1 MIYIIEEEELKELKE
16 QMMRNPNLFTAGLIV
31 AQTELA
37 LDAQSQHFTD
47 KEKALL
53 EENINNKRT
62 WKYRYDL
69 IDWLEAI
76 PEELIARYN
85 IIKNGNFIN
94 IEIERN
100 KNSLK
105 HANFPYMNKG
115 HHFQYAGDQY
125 ECTSF
130 EHKLYIDNTST
141 VIILLTKEENKNEEN

>member
-1 MIYIIEEEELKELKE
+1 MIHIIEEALKELKE
-16 QMMRNPNLFTAGLIV
+16 YMMHNPNLFTAGLIV

-37 LDAQSQHFTD
+37 LDAQSQHFAD

-53 EENINNKRT
+53 EENIDNKHK

-94 IEIERN
+94 IEIERA
-100 KNSLK
+100 KNSSK
-105 HANFPYMNKG
+105 YTEFPYMKKG
-115 HHFQYAGDQY
+115 HQFQYAGDQY

-130 EHKLYIDNTST
+130 EHKIIDNVAT
-141 VIILLTKEENKNEEN
+141 VILLLTKEEKKNEEN

>member
-1 MIYIIEEEELKELKE
+1 MIHIIEEEALKELKE
-16 QMMRNPNLFTAGLIV
+16 YMMHNPNLFTAGLIV

-37 LDAQSQHFTD
+37 LDAQSQHFAD
-47 KEKALL
+47 KEKELSKK
-53 EENINNKRT
+53 NIDNKYK

-76 PEELIARYN
+76 PEELIAKYS

-105 HANFPYMNKG
+105 YTEFPYMKKG
-115 HHFQYAGDQY
+115 HQFQYAGDQY

-130 EHKLYIDNTST
+130 EHKLIDNVPT
-141 VIILLTKEENKNEEN
+141 VILLLNKEEKQNEEN

>member
-1 MIYIIEEEELKELKE
+1 MIYIIEEDKLKELKE
-16 QMMRNPNLFTAGLIV
+16 QMMRNPNLFTGGLIV

-37 LDAQSQHFTD
+37 LDAQSQHFAD

-53 EENINNKRT
+53 EENINNKHK

-69 IDWLEAI
+69 IDWLESI

-94 IEIERN
+94 IEIERV
-100 KNSLK
+100 KNSSK
-105 HANFPYMNKG
+105 YTEFPYMKKG
-115 HHFQYAGDQY
+115 HKFQYAGDQY

-130 EHKLYIDNTST
+130 EHKLIDNAPT
-141 VIILLTKEENKNEEN
+141 VILLLNKEEKKNE

>member
-1 MIYIIEEEELKELKE
+1 MVYIIEEEALKELKE
-16 QMMRNPNLFTAGLIV
+16 EMMRNPNLFTGGLIV

-37 LDAQSQHFTD
+37 LDAQSQHFAD

-53 EENINNKRT
+53 EENIDNKHK

-105 HANFPYMNKG
+105 HANFPYMSKG
-115 HHFQYAGDQY
+115 HHYQYAGDQY

-141 VIILLTKEENKNEEN
+141 VTILLTKEEKKNEEN